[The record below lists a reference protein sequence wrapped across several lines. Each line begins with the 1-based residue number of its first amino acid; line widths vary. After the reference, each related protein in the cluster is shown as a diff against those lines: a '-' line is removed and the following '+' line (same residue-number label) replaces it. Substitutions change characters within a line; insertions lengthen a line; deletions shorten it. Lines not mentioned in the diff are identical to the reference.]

1 MQNCPPRSLPQ
12 ALGGGPAGG
21 ARLRFSDAPAFDIR
35 SVTAGVR
42 RVHHPRPEVRLLA
55 QTFVLWSGVGLAS
68 PGLCFEFRVRRRIRL
83 AGSRLRSQTKPS
95 SVMTA
100 AQISGRRSPN
110 GHPCRRPFLPAF
122 QPASSILCDFRAHVA
137 HWPSVEQA
145 TYDNPWALLTQ
156 RYEKE
161 GQKETFVWAFADV
174 GVVRRWTVLVGM
186 LPLSVVLGSGSQSQ
200 ENWHKS

>member
-21 ARLRFSDAPAFDIR
+21 ARLRVSDAPAFDIR

-55 QTFVLWSGVGLAS
+55 QRNSYFLEMFVLWSGVGLAS

-95 SVMTA
+95 SVVTA
-100 AQISGRRSPN
+100 AQISGRRFPDGRPVFAMGSGAARWHFPSRRRSHDRRRVH
-110 GHPCRRPFLPAF
+110 GPTACRVRSRSQRWLSLFRHATQSSSSGRRRPL
-122 QPASSILCDFRAHVA
+122 RAA
-137 HWPSVEQA
+137 
-145 TYDNPWALLTQ
+145 
-156 RYEKE
+156 
-161 GQKETFVWAFADV
+161 
-174 GVVRRWTVLVGM
+174 
-186 LPLSVVLGSGSQSQ
+186 
-200 ENWHKS
+200 